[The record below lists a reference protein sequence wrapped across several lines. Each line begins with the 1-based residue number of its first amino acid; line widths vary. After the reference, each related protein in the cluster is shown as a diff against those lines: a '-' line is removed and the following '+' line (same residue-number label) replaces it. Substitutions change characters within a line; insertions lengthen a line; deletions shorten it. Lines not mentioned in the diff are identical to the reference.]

1 MNYEKLN
8 QVTKYLTV
16 LADTEPEVIRH
27 LIEPE
32 MVEKI
37 NRLTRDLVGNKSQQ
51 PTKAK
56 HKKKGFKSESFCLN
70 AY

>member
-1 MNYEKLN
+1 MNYAKLN
-8 QVTKYLTV
+8 QVTNYLSV
-16 LADTEPEVIRH
+16 LADTDPEVIRH

-32 MVEKI
+32 MVQKI
-37 NRLTRDLVGNKSQQ
+37 NRLTRDLVGNKPQQ
-51 PTKAK
+51 PAKVK